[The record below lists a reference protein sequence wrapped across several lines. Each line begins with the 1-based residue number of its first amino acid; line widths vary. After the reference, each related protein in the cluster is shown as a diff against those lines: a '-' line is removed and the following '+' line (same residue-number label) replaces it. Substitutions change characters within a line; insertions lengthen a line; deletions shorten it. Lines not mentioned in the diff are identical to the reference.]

1 MPFDVAKAIEKVGE
15 AIKNGFSYAEKVKEK
30 QSETAILK
38 DRKNLQKAVDIAEE
52 IIEIMFKYL
61 PLYLEQDADDL
72 QKLVKKFRKYN

>member
-1 MPFDVAKAIEKVGE
+1 MLFRS
-15 AIKNGFSYAEKVKEK
+15 KNGFSYAEKVKEK

>member
-1 MPFDVAKAIEKVGE
+1 MVFDFAKAIEKVGE

-38 DRKNLQKAVDIAEE
+38 DRKNLQKAVDISEE

>member
-1 MPFDVAKAIEKVGE
+1 MTAVEALEVIGN
-15 AIKNGFSYAEKVKEK
+15 AIKSISDSFAVFKKK

-38 DRKNLQKAVDIAEE
+38 DRKNLQKAVDISEE

-61 PLYLEQDADDL
+61 PLYLEQDVDDL

>member
-1 MPFDVAKAIEKVGE
+1 MPFDVAKAIETVGN
-15 AIKNGFSYAEKVKEK
+15 AVKSISDYAKTAKK
-30 QSETAILK
+30 RQSETQIIKELK
-38 DRKNLQKAVDIAEE
+38 QLEKAVDVAEE

>member
-1 MPFDVAKAIEKVGE
+1 MTAFEALEVIGN
-15 AIKNGFSYAEKVKEK
+15 AIKSVSDSFAVLKKR
-30 QSETAILK
+30 QSETEILK
-38 DRKNLQKAVDIAEE
+38 EKKRLKKAVDIAEE

>member
-1 MPFDVAKAIEKVGE
+1 MVFDFAKAIEKVGE

>member
-1 MPFDVAKAIEKVGE
+1 MVFDFAKAIEKVGE

-38 DRKNLQKAVDIAEE
+38 DRKNLQKAVDISEE

-72 QKLVKKFRKYN
+72 QKLVKKLRKYN

>member
-1 MPFDVAKAIEKVGE
+1 MAFDFAKAIEKVGE

-38 DRKNLQKAVDIAEE
+38 DRKNLQKAVDISEE

>member
-1 MPFDVAKAIEKVGE
+1 MAFDFAKAIEKVGE

-30 QSETAILK
+30 QSETEILK
-38 DRKNLQKAVDIAEE
+38 DRKNLQKAVDISEE

>member
-1 MPFDVAKAIEKVGE
+1 MLTNAIE
-15 AIKNGFSYAEKVKEK
+15 AIGNAVKSVFDSFTTFKKK

-38 DRKNLQKAVDIAEE
+38 DRKNLQKAVDISEE

>member
-1 MPFDVAKAIEKVGE
+1 MVFDFAKAIEKVGE

-38 DRKNLQKAVDIAEE
+38 DRKNLQKAVDISEE

-61 PLYLEQDADDL
+61 PLYIEQDADDL

>member
-1 MPFDVAKAIEKVGE
+1 MLDITAAVKSVGE
-15 AIKNGFSYAEKVKEK
+15 AIKSIADGFKVSKEH
-30 QSETAILK
+30 QSETQLVKELK
-38 DRKNLQKAVDIAEE
+38 KLEKAVDVAEE

>member
-1 MPFDVAKAIEKVGE
+1 MTAFEALEVIGN
-15 AIKNGFSYAEKVKEK
+15 AIKSISDSFAVSKKR
-30 QSETAILK
+30 QSETEILK
-38 DRKNLQKAVDIAEE
+38 DRKNLQKAVDISEE

>member
-1 MPFDVAKAIEKVGE
+1 MVFDITKAIEKVGE

-61 PLYLEQDADDL
+61 PLYLEQDVDDL

>member
-1 MPFDVAKAIEKVGE
+1 MLTNAIEAVGN
-15 AIKNGFSYAEKVKEK
+15 AVKSVFDSFTTFKKK

-38 DRKNLQKAVDIAEE
+38 DRKNLQKAVDISEE

-61 PLYLEQDADDL
+61 PLYLEQDVDDL

>member
-1 MPFDVAKAIEKVGE
+1 MVFDITKAIEKVGE